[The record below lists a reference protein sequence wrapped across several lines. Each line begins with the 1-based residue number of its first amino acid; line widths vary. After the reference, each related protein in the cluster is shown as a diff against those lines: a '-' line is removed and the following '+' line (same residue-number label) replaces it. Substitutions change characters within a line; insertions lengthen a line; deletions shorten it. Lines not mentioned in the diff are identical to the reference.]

1 MIPSIK
7 RKSQSTL
14 NTFDIGMQHVLHEGL
29 FLQMPSQEYQKLNA
43 SKTPSDLNRGNLG
56 GVHYTQWILVS
67 VLHSLA
73 TLRRFSIF
81 SPNTTQAITMQVK
94 VKTLTGRDIPVDV
107 ESSDKVI
114 RIKEMMEEKEG
125 IPPAQ
130 QRLIFNGSQ
139 LNDEITIEE
148 SGIQAGASLHLVL
161 TLRGGC

>member
-1 MIPSIK
+1 
-7 RKSQSTL
+7 
-14 NTFDIGMQHVLHEGL
+14 
-29 FLQMPSQEYQKLNA
+29 
-43 SKTPSDLNRGNLG
+43 
-56 GVHYTQWILVS
+56 
-67 VLHSLA
+67 
-73 TLRRFSIF
+73 
-81 SPNTTQAITMQVK
+81 MQVK

>member
-1 MIPSIK
+1 
-7 RKSQSTL
+7 
-14 NTFDIGMQHVLHEGL
+14 
-29 FLQMPSQEYQKLNA
+29 
-43 SKTPSDLNRGNLG
+43 
-56 GVHYTQWILVS
+56 
-67 VLHSLA
+67 
-73 TLRRFSIF
+73 
-81 SPNTTQAITMQVK
+81 MQVK

-107 ESSDKVI
+107 EASDKVI

-161 TLRGGC
+161 TLRGGH